1 MVGRWPLDA
10 AVAAA
15 ALTAI
20 VAAMFPTFVARAGW
34 LWALVALL
42 GFSVAAAGPVVLV
55 QTGVQLLHYFLGTYF
70 VVVNRL
76 GSPICQ

>member
-1 MVGRWPLDA
+1 MRWLLDA

-20 VAAMFPTFVARAGW
+20 VAAMFVARAGW